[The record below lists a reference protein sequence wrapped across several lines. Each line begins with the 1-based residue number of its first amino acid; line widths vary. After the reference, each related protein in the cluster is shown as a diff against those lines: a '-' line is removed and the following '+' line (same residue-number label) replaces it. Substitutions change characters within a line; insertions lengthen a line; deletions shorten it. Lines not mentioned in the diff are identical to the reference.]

1 MLTNT
6 IYWRDTTHFDSE
18 DDLTPQGVE
27 MSVTVN
33 NNSPIQDYLHPDD
46 HTQPIY
52 ISLAFIFIFQGIKP
66 YLAGL
71 LSVYKIH
78 CPNLVTIAMPA
89 SNKVPSVHPP
99 TLDTIMKEL
108 SVPTVHVTGVLTGV
122 LVLLL
127 ISRFK

>member
-1 MLTNT
+1 
-6 IYWRDTTHFDSE
+6 
-18 DDLTPQGVE
+18 

-52 ISLAFIFIFQGIKP
+52 ISQVAFIFIFQGIKP

-89 SNKVPSVHPP
+89 SNKVLSVHPP

-108 SVPTVHVTGVLTGV
+108 SVPTVHVTGVLTGGV
-122 LVLLL
+122 SLTLN
-127 ISRFK
+127 I

>member
-1 MLTNT
+1 
-6 IYWRDTTHFDSE
+6 
-18 DDLTPQGVE
+18 

-33 NNSPIQDYLHPDD
+33 NSPIEGFLHPDD

-52 ISLAFIFIFQGIKP
+52 ISLVFIFIFQGIKP

-78 CPNLVTIAMPA
+78 CPNLVTIAIPA
-89 SNKVPSVHPP
+89 SNKVLSVHPL

-108 SVPTVHVTGVLTGV
+108 SIPTVHVIGVLQGP
-122 LVLLL
+122 VLLL
-127 ISRFK
+127 LLICRFKLGVWKV

>member
-1 MLTNT
+1 
-6 IYWRDTTHFDSE
+6 
-18 DDLTPQGVE
+18 
-27 MSVTVN
+27 MSVTV

-52 ISLAFIFIFQGIKP
+52 ISLVFIFIFQGIKP

-89 SNKVPSVHPP
+89 SNKVLSVHPL

-108 SVPTVHVTGVLTGV
+108 SVPTVHVTGVLQ
-122 LVLLL
+122 
-127 ISRFK
+127 RC